1 MRCFSSFLHGPWV
14 LVNQSRSPRK
24 GRVCGIFKM
33 AARFFFFSGCVS
45 PMDVSAFDGSMH
57 FFFFRFCYYLY
68 VSVIYGS
75 HFNPMRQCCICE
87 DFFIAFTFFFF
98 LAAD

>member
-33 AARFFFFSGCVS
+33 AARFFFFWLRV
-45 PMDVSAFDGSMH
+45 A
-57 FFFFRFCYYLY
+57 
-68 VSVIYGS
+68 YGRLG
-75 HFNPMRQCCICE
+75 F
-87 DFFIAFTFFFF
+87 
-98 LAAD
+98 